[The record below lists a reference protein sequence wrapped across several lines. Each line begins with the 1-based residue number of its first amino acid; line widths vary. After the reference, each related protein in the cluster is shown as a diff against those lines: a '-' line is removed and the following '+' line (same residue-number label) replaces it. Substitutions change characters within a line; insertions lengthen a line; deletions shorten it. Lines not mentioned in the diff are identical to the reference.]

1 MTICDRV
8 FPLLLL
14 VGCVGS
20 GSLDE
25 PTPAPDDDDS
35 TLAVALCE
43 PVVSVV
49 EPHVLEGGEVEMVLT
64 CGSDSDRAEF
74 VVSVVNA
81 PGGGLDAANWT
92 FSWTTNLSSA
102 DRYDL
107 LFSVVP
113 LGDPA
118 GMPESVT
125 GTVWVADAWGVPGNI
140 PVDPIAYDE
149 EWGVPVL
156 HLGPAQPL
164 SNEYVPASIVF
175 QGHGLTGEIKKR
187 GAASLGYPKNSYT
200 LHMISD

>member
-35 TLAVALCE
+35 TLAGALCE

-92 FSWTTNLSSA
+92 FSSTWSSPS
-102 DRYDL
+102 RR
-107 LFSVVP
+107 
-113 LGDPA
+113 
-118 GMPESVT
+118 
-125 GTVWVADAWGVPGNI
+125 GVP
-140 PVDPIAYDE
+140 
-149 EWGVPVL
+149 
-156 HLGPAQPL
+156 
-164 SNEYVPASIVF
+164 
-175 QGHGLTGEIKKR
+175 R
-187 GAASLGYPKNSYT
+187 GMAGRAAWR
-200 LHMISD
+200 